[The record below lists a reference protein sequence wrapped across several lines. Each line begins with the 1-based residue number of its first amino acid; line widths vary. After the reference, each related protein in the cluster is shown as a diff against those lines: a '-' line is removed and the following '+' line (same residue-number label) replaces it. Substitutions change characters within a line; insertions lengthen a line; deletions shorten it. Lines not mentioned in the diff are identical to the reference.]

1 MSKNLCQLQ
10 QQASKVKSLLEQD
23 YTNSIKTVEKGFN
36 QILKTCEHEMITASV
51 MKKQYE
57 NIFASNKK
65 KKQKYTQFKKLI
77 PHERDLTR
85 EEAQSLISSLNIPV
99 ESLVSQLYEAEL
111 PVLQSQS

>member
-1 MSKNLCQLQ
+1 
-10 QQASKVKSLLEQD
+10 
-23 YTNSIKTVEKGFN
+23 
-36 QILKTCEHEMITASV
+36 MITASV

-85 EEAQSLISSLNIPV
+85 EEAQNLISSLNISV
-99 ESLVSQLYEAEL
+99 ESIIDQLYKIESSI
-111 PVLQSQS
+111 LQS